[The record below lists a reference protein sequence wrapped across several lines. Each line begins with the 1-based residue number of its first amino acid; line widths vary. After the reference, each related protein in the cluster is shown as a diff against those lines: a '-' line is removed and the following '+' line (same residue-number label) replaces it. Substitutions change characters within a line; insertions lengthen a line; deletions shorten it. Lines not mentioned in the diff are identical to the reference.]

1 MTGERPTSNVQ
12 RPTSNESGAARHR
25 AYDLEERLLNYAV
38 RIIRLV
44 DTAKATLGG
53 KTIAG
58 QLVRSGT
65 SPTLHHGEVQA
76 AESPADFIHKLSVC
90 LKELR
95 ETRRALLV
103 MERVPLTTE
112 LAEIRSLVD
121 ETEQLVRIFATSI
134 KTTKARTLTHSARV
148 REDSPI
154 LDEGS
159 ARVCEDSEAVA
170 VDHWTLDVGC
180 WTLDVLAA
188 ALKEIE
194 GGAK

>member
-1 MTGERPTSNVQ
+1 MKEERPTSNVQ
-12 RPTSNESGAARHR
+12 RPTSSEAEAPRHR
-25 AYDLEERLLNYAV
+25 AYDLEDRLLDFAV

-44 DTAKATLGG
+44 DNFKPSLGG

-76 AESPADFIHKLSVC
+76 AESRADFIHKVSVC

-103 MERVPLTTE
+103 AERVPLTDE
-112 LAEIRSLVD
+112 LEQTHSLVD
-121 ETEQLVRIFATSI
+121 ETEQLIRIFAKSI
-134 KTTKARTLTHSARV
+134 KTAKANALNETSRV
-148 REDSPI
+148 REDSPTGAAD
-154 LDEGS
+154 LS
-159 ARVCEDSEAVA
+159 
-170 VDHWTLDVGC
+170 TLDVGR

-188 ALKEIE
+188 AMDEVE
-194 GGAK
+194 GGGA